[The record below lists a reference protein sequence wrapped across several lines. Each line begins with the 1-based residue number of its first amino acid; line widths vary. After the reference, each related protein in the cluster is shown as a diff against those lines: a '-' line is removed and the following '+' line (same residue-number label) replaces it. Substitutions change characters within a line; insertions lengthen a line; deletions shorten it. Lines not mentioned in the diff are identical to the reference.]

1 MQDFLLTLVVI
12 FVLFKILG
20 RSSSATK
27 SNFTFTQNNFN
38 AEKKPEGKVSVDF
51 IPENKTSKNNSSNSD
66 DYVEYEEVK

>member
-38 AEKKPEGKVSVDF
+38 ADKKPEGKVSVDF
-51 IPENKTSKNNSSNSD
+51 IPENKSAKNSTPKSG
-66 DYVEYEEVK
+66 DYVDYEEVQ